1 MINMSVIKVIAR
13 FFTMLVI
20 GTAAGLIASA
30 IMNIYYHLKFSNIAG
45 ARDLRNWMIMGGCI
59 GVVGGLVFNRLTLP
73 RGLLRG
79 DMQTAFLVFVRL
91 IVIGLLIT
99 GVSMAIWFYYKV
111 DYFPLKDNGPLSLI
125 VGLLFA
131 MWDLL
136 LRTSER
142 IRERKL

>member
-13 FFTMLVI
+13 FLTMFVI

-30 IMNIYYHLKFSNIAG
+30 IMNIYYYLNFSTTAG
-45 ARDLRNWMIMGGCI
+45 ARDLRNWTIMGGCI
-59 GVVGGLVFNRLTLP
+59 GIVVGVVLNRLTLP

-79 DMQTAFLVFVRL
+79 DAQTAALAFLRL
-91 IVIGLLIT
+91 IVIALLVT

-125 VGLLFA
+125 VG
-131 MWDLL
+131 
-136 LRTSER
+136 
-142 IRERKL
+142 